1 MLYVSHTHVE
11 YFVYMRM
18 QNPIYIRYV
27 HIISIFLEGATN
39 TFQAGIRLST
49 YWGKILVALVDL
61 LAEIRPVMVDSYET

>member
-1 MLYVSHTHVE
+1 MFLTHIE
-11 YFVYMRM
+11 YFVYM
-18 QNPIYIRYV
+18 QNPTYTRYIHV
-27 HIISIFLEGATN
+27 ISIFLEGAAN